1 MFELVRCEVVE
12 ARMRPDF
19 IVMAAPGFDDHL
31 RLASAAEPLEAQ
43 ALVTEA
49 AVEALVHAVLPRLTR
64 IDQRRFDA
72 RLLQPF
78 EDRFA
83 HEFGA
88 IIRAQVAWR
97 TAFADQP
104 RQHLDHALRTD
115 AAGDVD
121 GQALAREL
129 VDDCQTFQALP
140 VGTGIE
146 YEVIG
151 PQEIGS
157 GGRNGPRSGGCYTPS
172 ATASRQLQLRY
183 APQPMRTMPAHVKA
197 LPAQEDA
204 DAPIA
209 IARILRGA
217 SWLQSSA
224 HHAGSSPTRI

>member
-64 IDQRRFDA
+64 IDQRRFDT

-88 IIRAQVAWR
+88 IVHAECQPSRVRASFGLSVDR
-97 TAFADQP
+97 RRNP
-104 RQHLDHALRTD
+104 RWLTFRMVIESSIWSRSTS
-115 AAGDVD
+115 VD
-121 GQALAREL
+121 MRMRCWSRLKRAS
-129 VDDCQTFQALP
+129 
-140 VGTGIE
+140 GTGSRWPTRPPIS
-146 YEVIG
+146 
-151 PQEIGS
+151 S
-157 GGRNGPRSGGCYTPS
+157 GCSPS
-172 ATASRQLQLRY
+172 YVACRATA
-183 APQPMRTMPAHVKA
+183 
-197 LPAQEDA
+197 
-204 DAPIA
+204 
-209 IARILRGA
+209 
-217 SWLQSSA
+217 
-224 HHAGSSPTRI
+224 

>member
-31 RLASAAEPLEAQ
+31 RFTSAAEPLEAQ

-64 IDQRRFDA
+64 IDQRRFDT

-129 VDDCQTFQALP
+129 VDDRQTFEALP

-146 YEVIG
+146 YEVVG
-151 PQEIGS
+151 PQEDGTRSRKGPWS
-157 GGRNGPRSGGCYTPS
+157 GARHAPS
-172 ATASRQLQLRY
+172 AASSR
-183 APQPMRTMPAHVKA
+183 
-197 LPAQEDA
+197 
-204 DAPIA
+204 
-209 IARILRGA
+209 
-217 SWLQSSA
+217 
-224 HHAGSSPTRI
+224 